1 MWHMT
6 TTKDTIGLTLGWY
19 SWRMLTQSVETVFL
33 TTRRCIVLKGR
44 AVKFE
49 VPLADVINLDL
60 DQMGVF
66 DRTSCPTLPKFLSI
80 FPGVAVKYRSGAKTK
95 GKVLECVS
103 PTVAAA
109 LEHHFKRVL
118 VTLIPPAPDKPSE
131 AAPASPVR
139 AR

>member
-1 MWHMT
+1 MYSHFSAQVLCAYSLYEAKGAKLLRESSKAAQSTTEHYMWHMA
-6 TTKDTIGLTLGWY
+6 TTKDTIGLTVGWY

-66 DRTSCPTLPKFLSI
+66 DRTSRQILPKLLFLLS
-80 FPGVAVKYRSGAKTK
+80 RSCS
-95 GKVLECVS
+95 KVSLR
-103 PTVAAA
+103 
-109 LEHHFKRVL
+109 HQ
-118 VTLIPPAPDKPSE
+118 DQG
-131 AAPASPVR
+131 
-139 AR
+139 